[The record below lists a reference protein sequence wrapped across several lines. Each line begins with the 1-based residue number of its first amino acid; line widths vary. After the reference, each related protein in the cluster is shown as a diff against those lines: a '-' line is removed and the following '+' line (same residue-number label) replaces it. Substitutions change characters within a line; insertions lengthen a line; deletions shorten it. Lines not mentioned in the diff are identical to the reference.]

1 MDSIQTKEKILS
13 RISQHSP
20 LLASELN
27 KLPEL
32 QNSIRDEA
40 VFALENFACICQIS
54 PRAFDKVFGKMFQI
68 GLPGYRKYCA
78 PLQAFF
84 WLIQDNHFEA
94 CERLLGIKIPRTL
107 VQDEGMSRYI
117 IGPSV
122 QADPDQEGEYSL
134 KNLLDAAW
142 HTEPLVISEA
152 QIREIVAGIQCDP
165 EKEDYAHRL
174 THIDTASLQNYI
186 FNDFRRNR
194 NIFEAHTRDCIIE
207 ALKHSRWHCFH
218 TVADRLN
225 APELVNY
232 YINTSFKFS
241 KASSKGVY
249 FTFYFKTS
257 QCTDSAY
264 FTAYMLEKAGYK
276 TFIRSVKW
284 SSHPWDGL
292 HTGAGIVLDDGT
304 YFLVSN
310 YTGINVPDGPFTT
323 IADLDRHLAINQNI
337 IESCWGA
344 YYPPRYF

>member
-1 MDSIQTKEKILS
+1 MDTRRNKEEILS
-13 RISQHSP
+13 RISQDNP

-32 QNSIRDEA
+32 QNSVRDGA
-40 VFALENFACICQIS
+40 VFALENFACICRIS
-54 PRAFDKVFGKMFQI
+54 PQAFNRIFEKMFQI
-68 GLPGYRKYCA
+68 GLPGYRKYCS

-94 CERLLGIKIPRTL
+94 CEHLLGITIPRTL
-107 VQDEGMSRYI
+107 AQNQEEARYI
-117 IGPSV
+117 IEPGSQVSSAP
-122 QADPDQEGEYSL
+122 GEYSL
-134 KNLLDAAW
+134 KKLLDAAW
-142 HTEPLVISEA
+142 HTEPLVLSEA
-152 QIREIVAGIQCDP
+152 QFREIVAGIQCDP
-165 EKEDYAHRL
+165 EKEEYAHRL
-174 THIDTASLQNYI
+174 THIDRTSLQNYI
-186 FNDFRRNR
+186 FKDFRRNR
-194 NIFEAHTRDCIIE
+194 HIFEVNTRDYIIE
-207 ALKHSRWHCFH
+207 ALERSRWHSFYA
-218 TVADRLN
+218 VADRLN

-264 FTAYMLEKAGYK
+264 FTAYMLERAGYR

-292 HTGAGIVLDDGT
+292 HTGAGVVLDDGT
-304 YFLVSN
+304 YLLVSN
-310 YTGINVPDGPFTT
+310 YTGVNVPDGPFTT
-323 IADLDRHLAINQNI
+323 IADLDRILAINQNI